1 LKSFDWHLG
10 FQKMGKI
17 DKLQSYEMRPRNY
30 MSKQFIYFAGVL
42 FLMTAAILAVTA
54 QENNSALNN
63 TTMNNTTLNVSIN
76 QTQNQT
82 LNASAVESINDTSNE
97 TLIIV
102 PGVDLNVTANET
114 LNQTVLNE
122 TTAAQ
127 EEPVLVQNETIPVQ
141 NFTMPAQNETIPT
154 IPVETAPAQNVTIPV
169 QNETIPAPNVI
180 VPDQNIT
187 MQENAT
193 LNVEPVIIAGATA
206 TVSQPSVM
214 RVGSPA
220 NPVFVLGVGP
230 KTGEATRIGGY
241 SQTQTYEL
249 GSPAKPVSDLGNIA
263 FNFDVI

>member
-1 LKSFDWHLG
+1 
-10 FQKMGKI
+10 MGKI

-63 TTMNNTTLNVSIN
+63 TTMNNTTSNISIN

-127 EEPVLVQNETIPVQ
+127 EEPVLVQNETIP
-141 NFTMPAQNETIPT
+141 AL
-154 IPVETAPAQNVTIPV
+154 
-169 QNETIPAPNVI
+169 NVI

-206 TVSQPSVM
+206 IVSQPSVM
-214 RVGSPA
+214 QVGSPA